1 MWVVVVGERWTP
13 EMLPLVVVVVVVV
26 VETWRL
32 AVVMVMVM
40 GMFCIQSLLARFL
53 LLPG

>member
-1 MWVVVVGERWTP
+1 VWVVVIGERWVP
-13 EMLPLVVVVVVVV
+13 KMLPLVVVVVVV
-26 VETWRL
+26 ETWHL

-53 LLPG
+53 FLPG